1 MALALAILMH
11 WAVMLVFRSEEVS
24 HVEGAGQGA
33 PLEIGTSFL
42 DLQVG
47 TAEPFLVAATATRLE
62 PPKLSDAERLGPD
75 TAESNFDAGGKAELI
90 SPVSVQERKPSE
102 AYLLPS
108 KSHAVLDS
116 EITGTQA
123 RPKARPESLRQL
135 SGPSRKDNTDA
146 FFGSS
151 TKTTRASRSGGGD
164 EPGHAASGE
173 VRSGG
178 RAAQSNYRG
187 LINERI
193 RRAPKPRSMATAS
206 AAIQFRIAPDGRISE
221 IVVAKSSGSP
231 RFDRDALNTVRGAAP
246 FPPPPSGAGRVYNIV
261 VSGR

>member
-47 TAEPFLVAATATRLE
+47 TAEPFLVAATPTRLE